1 MTVQHE
7 ADNVPR
13 APWAELALITALAVI
28 LIIVAQY
35 AW

>member
-1 MTVQHE
+1 MTTD

-13 APWAELALITALAVI
+13 APWAELALVTAFAVI
-28 LIIVAQY
+28 IIIVAQY

>member
-1 MTVQHE
+1 MAMQRD

-13 APWAELALITALAVI
+13 APWAELALVTALAVI
-28 LIIVAQY
+28 LLIVAQY